1 MRKRQSLT
9 SIQRKGFTLLEVL
22 LSAAILAASLA
33 ALGQL
38 ISNGTA
44 AGIRSQRQTEA
55 ALRCQSK
62 LDEMLAGVEAL
73 RTVPETP
80 FADDSRWL
88 WNAEVQATSESL
100 RRVTVSVRNADST
113 SVDFTLTRLLRVP
126 RVGRA
131 A

>member
-1 MRKRQSLT
+1 MKKHLSPKALHRN
-9 SIQRKGFTLLEVL
+9 GFTLLEVL
-22 LSAAILAASLA
+22 LSAVILAASLA

-38 ISNGTA
+38 ISNGTT

-62 LDEMLAGVEAL
+62 LDELLAGVEVL
-73 RTVPETP
+73 RTVSETP
-80 FADDSRWL
+80 FADSSRWL

-100 RRVTVSVRNADST
+100 RRVTVSVRNANST

-126 RVGRA
+126 RVGGA